1 MEKAYKFRIYPNDK
15 QEKLIN
21 KTFGCVRFVYN
32 RYLNKRIEVY
42 KDTKENFSFNKCS
55 ADLTA
60 LKKELEWLKEVDK
73 FSLQNSLR
81 DLDNAYKKFFKE
93 GSGFPKFKSKKT
105 SRLSYRTSFTNKNI
119 DYVNGYIKLPK
130 LGLIK
135 TRDKHVLEGRILN
148 ATVSKSPSGKYFVSI
163 CSTDIEFNQL
173 NKTGNSIGLDLG
185 ITDFCSLSNGEIVKN
200 PKHLQKSLKKLAK
213 LQRGLSR
220 KSIGSSNRNKAR
232 LKVARLSE
240 HISNQRKDF
249 LHKLSKRLV
258 VENDVICIENLNIK
272 SMLKN
277 KQLSR
282 SVSDVSW
289 YEFTRQLD
297 YKSRWYGK
305 KVIKVDMYFASSQI
319 CSGCGH
325 KNPITKDLSV
335 REWTC
340 TECNTHHHRDI
351 NASIN
356 ILNEGL
362 RLLEV

>member
-1 MEKAYKFRIYPNDK
+1 M
-15 QEKLIN
+15 
-21 KTFGCVRFVYN
+21 
-32 RYLNKRIEVY
+32 
-42 KDTKENFSFNKCS
+42 
-55 ADLTA
+55 
-60 LKKELEWLKEVDK
+60 
-73 FSLQNSLR
+73 
-81 DLDNAYKKFFKE
+81 
-93 GSGFPKFKSKKT
+93 
-105 SRLSYRTSFTNKNI
+105 
-119 DYVNGYIKLPK
+119 
-130 LGLIK
+130 
-135 TRDKHVLEGRILN
+135 
-148 ATVSKSPSGKYFVSI
+148 
-163 CSTDIEFNQL
+163 
-173 NKTGNSIGLDLG
+173 
-185 ITDFCSLSNGEIVKN
+185 
-200 PKHLQKSLKKLAK
+200 
-213 LQRGLSR
+213 
-220 KSIGSSNRNKAR
+220 
-232 LKVARLSE
+232 ARLSE